1 MTRFASIF
9 CAMLAVAA
17 LAVSDQDN
25 ELIWRHEM
33 WPDWEL
39 MYGLSQNRYVAQ
51 YGNGAAMQLS
61 RTLLARAEQ
70 FVEPVQLTLH
80 RAHGDL
86 RNLPVF
92 PTNTPPTLYRTWWAM
107 RGEAPYTPGDLTRR
121 VGQPSNNFE
130 TLKSQYEG
138 WRGVKTFVAPTCSVM
153 CAECDAQRNSYSLPP
168 FGVVIFNDGDT
179 AEEYAHFFNWS
190 PILDAPTGFSLD
202 TYNKVAS
209 WGEFKAAFR
218 GLKLDAWRLGY
229 DVGTDGGMEAYVLD
243 ITGEVPRV
251 STNSYIS
258 AWETVIEAYDN
269 TWMGGDAGVATNEV
283 PVWTHEEI
291 IHDDGATFQQRVPAN
306 SYALFNAYLEA
317 REASGTASDN
327 QDYERLR
334 AWMVSREIGRLVL

>member
-190 PILDAPTGFSLD
+190 PPGVASTGFSAEPLNEI
-202 TYNKVAS
+202 TS
-209 WGEFKAAFR
+209 WGEFKAAYR

-229 DVGTDGGMEAYVLD
+229 DVGVQGGMDAYVMDL
-243 ITGEVPRV
+243 TGEVPRV
-251 STNSYIS
+251 STNWLS
-258 AWETVIEAYDN
+258 
-269 TWMGGDAGVATNEV
+269 VATNIVEV
-283 PVWTHEEI
+283 EVVDDTPVTNVIEWVTIAEVVTHN
-291 IHDDGATFQQRVPAN
+291 DLLTFTNRVPAN
-306 SYALFNAYLEA
+306 AVKLLDAYIEA
-317 REASGTASDN
+317 RDAEGTQADNADKARVRLWMRSDKVG
-327 QDYERLR
+327 R
-334 AWMVSREIGRLVL
+334 MVL